1 MKMFKKIMA
10 VALTA
15 VMAVSM
21 LTGCAFTDK
30 LKNDHVLDAMSDV
43 ASAYAKRDDT
53 SKVDTIK
60 FESKSSLNTE
70 LKNLL
75 KDAKAEDVKNY
86 EYGEVV
92 DRKVDGK
99 VDGKY
104 IVTAVKIE
112 KSTSSV
118 SEFKNYAAELLAG
131 LDQDKFVAKAELSK
145 DGKTATVEA
154 GVKVDGFKTKDG
166 KTTVYYAVVLV
177 EAEALKK

>member
-43 ASAYAKRDDT
+43 ASTYAKRDET
-53 SKVDTIK
+53 STVDTIK
-60 FESKSSLNTE
+60 FESKTSLNTE

-75 KDAKAEDVKNY
+75 KDAKAEDVEKY
-86 EYGEVV
+86 EN
-92 DRKVDGK
+92 GK
-99 VDGKY
+99 VVTVNGNNY
-104 IVTAVKIE
+104 IVTAVEIE

-118 SEFKNYAAELLAG
+118 SEFKNYALEILAG
-131 LDQDKFVAKAELSK
+131 LNQTGVKAKTELSNN
-145 DGKTATVEA
+145 GKTATVKA
-154 GVKVDGFKTKDG
+154 GVKVDGFKTADSK
-166 KTTVYYAVVLV
+166 TVYYAVVLV
-177 EAEALKK
+177 EAVAKV

>member
-43 ASAYAKRDDT
+43 ASAYAKKDDT
-53 SKVDTIK
+53 STVDTIK

-75 KDAKAEDVKNY
+75 KDAKAEDVEKY
-86 EYGEVV
+86 E
-92 DRKVDGK
+92 DGK
-99 VDGKY
+99 VVDGKY
-104 IVTAVKIE
+104 IVTAVEIE

-118 SEFKNYAAELLAG
+118 SEFKNYALEILAG
-131 LDQDKFVAKAELSK
+131 LGQNGFEAKSELSNN
-145 DGKTATVEA
+145 GKTATVKA
-154 GVKVDGFKTKDG
+154 GVKVDGFKTADNSK
-166 KTTVYYAVVLV
+166 TVYYAVVLV
-177 EAEALKK
+177 EAVAKV

>member
-43 ASAYAKRDDT
+43 ASAYAKRDET

-75 KDAKAEDVKNY
+75 KDAKAEDVEAY
-86 EYGEVV
+86 EGG
-92 DRKVDGK
+92 KV

-118 SEFKNYAAELLAG
+118 SEFKNYALEILAG
-131 LDQDKFVAKAELSK
+131 LGQSRFEAKSELSN
-145 DGKTATVEA
+145 DGKTATVKA
-154 GVKVDGFKTKDG
+154 GVKVDGFKTADSK
-166 KTTVYYAVVLV
+166 TVYYAVVLV
-177 EAEALKK
+177 EAVAKV

>member
-43 ASAYAKRDDT
+43 ASTYAKRDET
-53 SKVDTIK
+53 STVDTIK
-60 FESKSSLNTE
+60 FESKTSLNTE

-75 KDAKAEDVKNY
+75 KDAKAEDVEKY
-86 EYGEVV
+86 ENGTVV
-92 DRKVDGK
+92 TVNDN
-99 VDGKY
+99 KY
-104 IVTAVKIE
+104 IVTAVEIE

-118 SEFKNYAAELLAG
+118 SEFKNYALEILAG
-131 LDQDKFVAKAELSK
+131 LNQTVVKAKTEMSNN
-145 DGKTATVEA
+145 GKTATVKA
-154 GVKVDGFKTKDG
+154 GVKVDGFKTADNSK
-166 KTTVYYAVVLV
+166 TVYYAVVLV
-177 EAEALKK
+177 EAVAKV

>member
-53 SKVDTIK
+53 STVDTIK
-60 FESKSSLNTE
+60 FESKTSLNTE

-75 KDAKAEDVKNY
+75 KDAKAEDVEKY
-86 EYGEVV
+86 EGG
-92 DRKVDGK
+92 KV

-104 IVTAVKIE
+104 IVTAVEIE

-118 SEFKNYAAELLAG
+118 SEFKNYALEILAG
-131 LDQDKFVAKAELSK
+131 LGQNGFEAKSELSNN
-145 DGKTATVEA
+145 GKTATFKA
-154 GVKVDGFKTKDG
+154 GVKVDGFKTADG
-166 KTTVYYAVVLV
+166 KTVYYAVVLV
-177 EAEALKK
+177 EAVAKV

>member
-43 ASAYAKRDDT
+43 ASTYAKRDET
-53 SKVDTIK
+53 STVDTIK
-60 FESKSSLNTE
+60 FESKTSLNTE

-75 KDAKAEDVKNY
+75 KDAKAEDVEKY
-86 EYGEVV
+86 E
-92 DRKVDGK
+92 DGK
-99 VDGKY
+99 VVDGKY

-118 SEFKNYAAELLAG
+118 SEFKNYAMEILAG
-131 LDQDKFVAKAELSK
+131 LGQSNFEAKFELSNN
-145 DGKTATVEA
+145 GKTATVKA
-154 GVKVDGFKTKDG
+154 GVKVDGFKTADSK
-166 KTTVYYAVVLV
+166 TVYYAVVLV
-177 EAEALKK
+177 EAVAKV

>member
-10 VALTA
+10 VALVG
-15 VMAVSM
+15 VMALSM
-21 LTGCAFTDK
+21 LTGCAVTDK

-43 ASAYAKRDDT
+43 ASAYAKRDET

-75 KDAKAEDVKNY
+75 KDAKAEDVEKY
-86 EYGEVV
+86 DGG
-92 DRKVDGK
+92 KV

-118 SEFKNYAAELLAG
+118 SEFKNYALEILAG
-131 LDQDKFVAKAELSK
+131 LGQSNLKAKYELSNN
-145 DGKTATVEA
+145 GKTATVKA
-154 GVKVDGFKTKDG
+154 GVKVDGFKTADG
-166 KTTVYYAVVLV
+166 KTVYYAVVLV
-177 EAEALKK
+177 EAVAKV

>member
-43 ASAYAKRDDT
+43 ASTYAKRDET
-53 SKVDTIK
+53 STVDTVK
-60 FESKSSLNTE
+60 FESKTSLNTE

-75 KDAKAEDVKNY
+75 KDAKAEDVEKY
-86 EYGEVV
+86 EN
-92 DRKVDGK
+92 GK
-99 VDGKY
+99 VVTANGNKY
-104 IVTAVKIE
+104 IVTAVEIE

-118 SEFKNYAAELLAG
+118 SEFKNYALEILAG
-131 LDQDKFVAKAELSK
+131 LNDKVGVEAKTEMSNN
-145 DGKTATVEA
+145 GKTATVKA
-154 GVKVDGFKTKDG
+154 GVKVDGFKTADSK
-166 KTTVYYAVVLV
+166 TVYYAVVLV
-177 EAEALKK
+177 EAVAKV

>member
-43 ASAYAKRDDT
+43 ASTYAKRDEIST
-53 SKVDTIK
+53 VDTVK
-60 FESKSSLNTE
+60 FESKTSLNTE

-75 KDAKAEDVKNY
+75 KDAKAEDVEKY
-86 EYGEVV
+86 EN
-92 DRKVDGK
+92 GK
-99 VDGKY
+99 VVTVNDNKY
-104 IVTAVKIE
+104 IVTAVEIE

-118 SEFKNYAAELLAG
+118 SEFKNYALEILAG
-131 LDQDKFVAKAELSK
+131 LNQTESKAKTEMSNN
-145 DGKTATVEA
+145 GKTATVKA
-154 GVKVDGFKTKDG
+154 GVKVDGFKTADSK
-166 KTTVYYAVVLV
+166 TVYYAVVLV
-177 EAEALKK
+177 EAVAKV

>member
-30 LKNDHVLDAMSDV
+30 VKNDHVLDAMSDV
-43 ASAYAKRDDT
+43 ASAYAKKDDT
-53 SKVDTIK
+53 STVDTIK

-75 KDAKAEDVKNY
+75 KDAKAEDVEKY
-86 EYGEVV
+86 EGG
-92 DRKVDGK
+92 KV

-104 IVTAVKIE
+104 IVTAVEIE

-118 SEFKNYAAELLAG
+118 SEFKNYALEILAG
-131 LDQDKFVAKAELSK
+131 LGQNGFEAKSELSNN
-145 DGKTATVEA
+145 GKTATVKA
-154 GVKVDGFKTKDG
+154 GVKVDGFKTADNSK
-166 KTTVYYAVVLV
+166 TVYYAVVLV
-177 EAEALKK
+177 EAVAKV

>member
-43 ASAYAKRDDT
+43 ASAYAKKDDT
-53 SKVDTIK
+53 NKVDTVK
-60 FESKSSLNTE
+60 FESKTSLNTE

-75 KDAKAEDVKNY
+75 KDAKAEDVEKY
-86 EYGEVV
+86 EN
-92 DRKVDGK
+92 GK
-99 VDGKY
+99 VVTVNDNKY
-104 IVTAVKIE
+104 IVTAVEIE

-118 SEFKNYAAELLAG
+118 SEFKNYAMEILAG
-131 LDQDKFVAKAELSK
+131 LAQSNPKAKYELSNN
-145 DGKTATVEA
+145 GKTATVKA
-154 GVKVDGFKTKDG
+154 GVKVDGFKTADSK
-166 KTTVYYAVVLV
+166 TVYYAVVLV
-177 EAEALKK
+177 EAVANV

>member
-43 ASAYAKRDDT
+43 ASAYAKKDDT
-53 SKVDTIK
+53 NKVDTIK
-60 FESKSSLNTE
+60 FESKTSLNTE

-75 KDAKAEDVKNY
+75 KDAKAEDVEAY
-86 EYGEVV
+86 E
-92 DRKVDGK
+92 DGK
-99 VDGKY
+99 VVTVNDNKY
-104 IVTAVKIE
+104 IVTAVEIE

-118 SEFKNYAAELLAG
+118 SEFKNYALEILAG
-131 LDQDKFVAKAELSK
+131 LNQNGVKAKTEMSNN
-145 DGKTATVEA
+145 GKTATFKA
-154 GVKVDGFKTKDG
+154 GVKVDGFKTADNSK
-166 KTTVYYAVVLV
+166 TVYYAVVLV
-177 EAEALKK
+177 EAVAKA

>member
-43 ASAYAKRDDT
+43 ASAYAKKDDAST
-53 SKVDTIK
+53 VDTIK

-75 KDAKAEDVKNY
+75 KDAKAEDVEKY
-86 EYGEVV
+86 EGG
-92 DRKVDGK
+92 KV

-104 IVTAVKIE
+104 IVTAVEIE

-118 SEFKNYAAELLAG
+118 SEFKNYALEILAG
-131 LDQDKFVAKAELSK
+131 LGQNGFEAKSELSNN
-145 DGKTATVEA
+145 GKTATFKA
-154 GVKVDGFKTKDG
+154 GVKVDGFKTADNSK
-166 KTTVYYAVVLV
+166 TVYYAVVLV
-177 EAEALKK
+177 EAVAKV

>member
-43 ASAYAKRDDT
+43 ASTYAKRDET
-53 SKVDTIK
+53 STVDTIK
-60 FESKSSLNTE
+60 FESKTSLNTE

-75 KDAKAEDVKNY
+75 KDAKAEDVEKY
-86 EYGEVV
+86 EN
-92 DRKVDGK
+92 GK
-99 VDGKY
+99 VVTVNDNKY
-104 IVTAVKIE
+104 IVTAVEIE

-118 SEFKNYAAELLAG
+118 SEFKNYALKILAG
-131 LDQDKFVAKAELSK
+131 LNQTGFKAKTEMSNN
-145 DGKTATVEA
+145 GKTATVKA
-154 GVKVDGFKTKDG
+154 GVKVDGFKTADSK
-166 KTTVYYAVVLV
+166 TVYYAVVLV
-177 EAEALKK
+177 EAVAKV

>member
-43 ASAYAKRDDT
+43 ASAYAKKDDT
-53 SKVDTIK
+53 STVDTIK

-75 KDAKAEDVKNY
+75 KDAKAEDVEKY
-86 EYGEVV
+86 EGG
-92 DRKVDGK
+92 KV

-104 IVTAVKIE
+104 IVTAVEIE

-118 SEFKNYAAELLAG
+118 SEFKNYALEILAG
-131 LDQDKFVAKAELSK
+131 LGQNGFEAKSELSNN
-145 DGKTATVEA
+145 GKTATFKA
-154 GVKVDGFKTKDG
+154 GVKVDGFKTADSK
-166 KTTVYYAVVLV
+166 TVYYAVVLV
-177 EAEALKK
+177 EAVVKV

>member
-43 ASAYAKRDDT
+43 ASTYAKRDET
-53 SKVDTIK
+53 STVDTIK
-60 FESKSSLNTE
+60 FESKTSLNTE

-75 KDAKAEDVKNY
+75 KDAKAEDVKAY
-86 EYGEVV
+86 E
-92 DRKVDGK
+92 DGK
-99 VDGKY
+99 VVDGKY
-104 IVTAVKIE
+104 IVTAVEIE

-118 SEFKNYAAELLAG
+118 SEFKNYALEILAG
-131 LDQDKFVAKAELSK
+131 LDQRGFEAKAELSNN
-145 DGKTATVEA
+145 GKTATVKA
-154 GVKVDGFKTKDG
+154 GVKVDGFKTADNSK
-166 KTTVYYAVVLV
+166 TVYYAVVLV
-177 EAEALKK
+177 EAVAKA

>member
-43 ASAYAKRDDT
+43 ASTYAKRDET
-53 SKVDTIK
+53 STVDTIK
-60 FESKSSLNTE
+60 FESKTSLNTE

-75 KDAKAEDVKNY
+75 KDAKAEDVEKY
-86 EYGEVV
+86 EN
-92 DRKVDGK
+92 GK
-99 VDGKY
+99 VVTVNDNKY
-104 IVTAVKIE
+104 VVTAVEIE

-118 SEFKNYAAELLAG
+118 SEFKNYALEILAG
-131 LDQDKFVAKAELSK
+131 LNHKAKAEMSNN
-145 DGKTATVEA
+145 GKTATVKA
-154 GVKVDGFKTKDG
+154 GVKVDGFKTADSK
-166 KTTVYYAVVLV
+166 TVYYAVVLV
-177 EAEALKK
+177 EAVAKV

>member
-1 MKMFKKIMA
+1 MKMFKKLMA

-43 ASAYAKRDDT
+43 ASAYAKKDDT
-53 SKVDTIK
+53 STVDTIK

-75 KDAKAEDVKNY
+75 KDAKAEDVKAY
-86 EYGEVV
+86 EGG
-92 DRKVDGK
+92 KV

-104 IVTAVKIE
+104 IVTAVEIE

-118 SEFKNYAAELLAG
+118 SEFKNYALEILAG
-131 LDQDKFVAKAELSK
+131 LGQNGFEAKSELSNN
-145 DGKTATVEA
+145 GKTATFKA
-154 GVKVDGFKTKDG
+154 GVKVDGFKTADSK
-166 KTTVYYAVVLV
+166 TVYYAVVLV
-177 EAEALKK
+177 EAVAKV

>member
-15 VMAVSM
+15 AMAVSM

-43 ASAYAKRDDT
+43 ATAYAKKDT
-53 SKVDTIK
+53 SSKVETVK

-75 KDAKAEDVKNY
+75 KDAPAEDIAHKY
-86 EYGEVV
+86 E
-92 DRKVDGK
+92 DGL
-99 VDGKY
+99 VTADGKY
-104 IVTAVKIE
+104 IVTAVEIE

-118 SEFKNYAAELLAG
+118 SDFKNYATELLGG
-131 LDQDKFVAKAELSK
+131 LDQPANVKAELSSN
-145 DGKTATVEA
+145 GKTATVKA
-154 GVKVDGFKTKDG
+154 GVKVDGFKTADKS
-166 KTTVYYAVVLV
+166 KTVYYAIVLV
-177 EAEALKK
+177 EVEAKAV

>member
-43 ASAYAKRDDT
+43 ASTYAKRDET
-53 SKVDTIK
+53 STVDTVK
-60 FESKSSLNTE
+60 FESKTSLNTE

-75 KDAKAEDVKNY
+75 KDAKAEDVEKY
-86 EYGEVV
+86 EN
-92 DRKVDGK
+92 GK
-99 VDGKY
+99 VVTVNNNKY
-104 IVTAVKIE
+104 IVAAVEIE

-118 SEFKNYAAELLAG
+118 SEFKNYAMKILAG
-131 LDQDKFVAKAELSK
+131 LDQTGVKAKTEMSNN
-145 DGKTATVEA
+145 GKTATVKA
-154 GVKVDGFKTKDG
+154 GVKVDGFKTADSK
-166 KTTVYYAVVLV
+166 TVYYAVVLV
-177 EAEALKK
+177 EAVAKV

>member
-43 ASAYAKRDDT
+43 ASTYAKRDET
-53 SKVDTIK
+53 STVDTVK
-60 FESKSSLNTE
+60 FESKTSLNTE

-75 KDAKAEDVKNY
+75 KDAKAEDVKAY
-86 EYGEVV
+86 EGG
-92 DRKVDGK
+92 KV

-104 IVTAVKIE
+104 IVTAVEIE

-118 SEFKNYAAELLAG
+118 SEFKNYAMEILAG
-131 LDQDKFVAKAELSK
+131 LGQSNFEAKSELSNN
-145 DGKTATVEA
+145 GKTATFKA
-154 GVKVDGFKTKDG
+154 GVKVDGFKTADSK
-166 KTTVYYAVVLV
+166 TVYYAVVLV
-177 EAEALKK
+177 EAVAKV

>member
-43 ASAYAKRDDT
+43 ASTYAKRDEIST
-53 SKVDTIK
+53 VDTVK
-60 FESKSSLNTE
+60 FESKTSLNTE

-75 KDAKAEDVKNY
+75 KDAKAEDVEKY
-86 EYGEVV
+86 EN
-92 DRKVDGK
+92 GK
-99 VDGKY
+99 VVTVNGNKY
-104 IVTAVKIE
+104 IVTAVEIE

-118 SEFKNYAAELLAG
+118 SEFKNYAMEILAG
-131 LDQDKFVAKAELSK
+131 LGQSNFEAKSELSNN
-145 DGKTATVEA
+145 GKTATVKA
-154 GVKVDGFKTKDG
+154 GVKVDGFKTADSK
-166 KTTVYYAVVLV
+166 TVYYAVVLV
-177 EAEALKK
+177 EAVAKV

>member
-43 ASAYAKRDDT
+43 ASACAKKDDT
-53 SKVDTIK
+53 STVDTIK
-60 FESKSSLNTE
+60 FESKTSLNTE

-75 KDAKAEDVKNY
+75 KDAKAEDVKAY
-86 EYGEVV
+86 EH
-92 DRKVDGK
+92 GK
-99 VDGKY
+99 VVHDNKY
-104 IVTAVKIE
+104 IVTAVEIE

-118 SEFKNYAAELLAG
+118 SEFKNYAMEILAG
-131 LDQDKFVAKAELSK
+131 LNQSKFNVEAKAELSNN
-145 DGKTATVEA
+145 GKTATVNA
-154 GVKVDGFKTKDG
+154 GVKVDGFKTADNSK
-166 KTTVYYAVVLV
+166 TVYYAVVLV
-177 EAEALKK
+177 EAVAKGPNQRI

>member
-43 ASAYAKRDDT
+43 ASTYAKRDET
-53 SKVDTIK
+53 STVDTVK
-60 FESKSSLNTE
+60 FESKTSLNTE

-75 KDAKAEDVKNY
+75 KDAKAEDVEKY
-86 EYGEVV
+86 EN
-92 DRKVDGK
+92 GK
-99 VDGKY
+99 VVTVNDNKY
-104 IVTAVKIE
+104 IVTAVEIE

-118 SEFKNYAAELLAG
+118 SEFKNYASEILAG
-131 LDQDKFVAKAELSK
+131 LNQTKFKAKTEMSNN
-145 DGKTATVEA
+145 GKTATVKA
-154 GVKVDGFKTKDG
+154 GVKVDGFKTADSK
-166 KTTVYYAVVLV
+166 TVYYAVVLV
-177 EAEALKK
+177 EAVAKV

>member
-43 ASAYAKRDDT
+43 ASTYAKRDET
-53 SKVDTIK
+53 STVDTVK
-60 FESKSSLNTE
+60 FESKTSLNTE

-75 KDAKAEDVKNY
+75 KDAKAEDVEKY
-86 EYGEVV
+86 ENGEVV
-92 DRKVDGK
+92 TVNNN
-99 VDGKY
+99 KY
-104 IVTAVKIE
+104 IVTAVEIE

-118 SEFKNYAAELLAG
+118 SEFKNYAMEILAG
-131 LDQDKFVAKAELSK
+131 LNQTGVKAKTEMSNN
-145 DGKTATVEA
+145 GKTATVKA
-154 GVKVDGFKTKDG
+154 GVKVDGFKTADSK
-166 KTTVYYAVVLV
+166 TVYYAVVLV
-177 EAEALKK
+177 EAVAKV

>member
-15 VMAVSM
+15 AMAVSM

-43 ASAYAKRDDT
+43 ATAYAKKDT
-53 SKVDTIK
+53 SSKVETIK

-75 KDAKAEDVKNY
+75 KDATAEDIATKY
-86 EYGEVV
+86 EGGM
-92 DRKVDGK
+92 DTD
-99 VDGKY
+99 DGKY
-104 IVTAVKIE
+104 IVTAVEIE

-118 SEFKNYAAELLAG
+118 SEFKNYAMELLAG
-131 LDQDKFVAKAELSK
+131 LNQPAKVKAELSSN
-145 DGKTATVEA
+145 GKTATVKA
-154 GVKVDGFKTKDG
+154 GVKVDGFKTADKS
-166 KTTVYYAVVLV
+166 KTVYYAIVLV
-177 EAEALKK
+177 EVEAKTV

>member
-43 ASAYAKRDDT
+43 ASAYAKKDDT
-53 SKVDTIK
+53 STVDTIK

-75 KDAKAEDVKNY
+75 KDAKAEDVKAY
-86 EYGEVV
+86 EH
-92 DRKVDGK
+92 GK
-99 VDGKY
+99 VVTVNDNKY
-104 IVTAVKIE
+104 IVTAVEIE

-118 SEFKNYAAELLAG
+118 SEFKNYALEILAG
-131 LDQDKFVAKAELSK
+131 LSQNGVEAKAEMSNN
-145 DGKTATVEA
+145 GKTATFKT
-154 GVKVDGFKTKDG
+154 GVKVDGFKTADG
-166 KTTVYYAVVLV
+166 KTVYYAVVLV
-177 EAEALKK
+177 EAVAKV

>member
-43 ASAYAKRDDT
+43 ASTYAKRDET
-53 SKVDTIK
+53 STVDTIK
-60 FESKSSLNTE
+60 FESKTSLNTE

-75 KDAKAEDVKNY
+75 KDAKAEDVEKY
-86 EYGEVV
+86 EGG
-92 DRKVDGK
+92 KV

-104 IVTAVKIE
+104 IVTAVEIE

-118 SEFKNYAAELLAG
+118 SEFKNYALEILAG
-131 LDQDKFVAKAELSK
+131 LGQNGFEAKSELSNN
-145 DGKTATVEA
+145 GKTATVKA
-154 GVKVDGFKTKDG
+154 GVKVDGFKTADG
-166 KTTVYYAVVLV
+166 KTVYYAVVLV
-177 EAEALKK
+177 EAVAKV

>member
-30 LKNDHVLDAMSDV
+30 LKNAHVLDAMSDV
-43 ASAYAKRDDT
+43 ASTYAKRDET
-53 SKVDTIK
+53 STVDTIK

-75 KDAKAEDVKNY
+75 KDAKAEDVEKY
-86 EYGEVV
+86 ENGEVV
-92 DRKVDGK
+92 TVNDN
-99 VDGKY
+99 KY
-104 IVTAVKIE
+104 IVTAVEIE

-118 SEFKNYAAELLAG
+118 SEFKNYALEILAG
-131 LDQDKFVAKAELSK
+131 LNQTGVKAKTEMSNN
-145 DGKTATVEA
+145 GKTATVKA
-154 GVKVDGFKTKDG
+154 GVKVDGFKTADSK
-166 KTTVYYAVVLV
+166 TVYYAVVLV
-177 EAEALKK
+177 EAVAKV

>member
-43 ASAYAKRDDT
+43 ASAYAKKDD
-53 SKVDTIK
+53 SNKVDTIK
-60 FESKSSLNTE
+60 FESKTSLNTE

-75 KDAKAEDVKNY
+75 KDAKAEDVEAY
-86 EYGEVV
+86 EG
-92 DRKVDGK
+92 GK
-99 VDGKY
+99 VVTVNDNKY
-104 IVTAVKIE
+104 IVTAVEIE

-118 SEFKNYAAELLAG
+118 SEFKNYALEILAG
-131 LDQDKFVAKAELSK
+131 LNQDGVKAKTEMSNN
-145 DGKTATVEA
+145 GKTATFKA
-154 GVKVDGFKTKDG
+154 GVKVDGFKTADNSK
-166 KTTVYYAVVLV
+166 TVYYAVVLV
-177 EAEALKK
+177 EAVAKA

>member
-43 ASAYAKRDDT
+43 ASAYAKKDDT
-53 SKVDTIK
+53 STVDTIK

-75 KDAKAEDVKNY
+75 KDAKAEDVEKY
-86 EYGEVV
+86 EGG
-92 DRKVDGK
+92 KV

-104 IVTAVKIE
+104 IVTAVEIE

-118 SEFKNYAAELLAG
+118 SEFKNYALDILAG
-131 LDQDKFVAKAELSK
+131 LGQNGFEAKSELSNN
-145 DGKTATVEA
+145 GKTATFKA
-154 GVKVDGFKTKDG
+154 GVKVDGFKTADSK
-166 KTTVYYAVVLV
+166 TVYYAVVLV
-177 EAEALKK
+177 EAVAKV

>member
-43 ASAYAKRDDT
+43 ASTYAKRDET
-53 SKVDTIK
+53 STVDTVK
-60 FESKSSLNTE
+60 FESKTSLNTE

-75 KDAKAEDVKNY
+75 KDAKAEDVEEY
-86 EYGEVV
+86 EN
-92 DRKVDGK
+92 GK
-99 VDGKY
+99 VVTVNDNKY
-104 IVTAVKIE
+104 IVTAVEIE

-118 SEFKNYAAELLAG
+118 SEFKNYALEILAG
-131 LDQDKFVAKAELSK
+131 LNQTGVKAKTEMSNN
-145 DGKTATVEA
+145 GKTATVKA
-154 GVKVDGFKTKDG
+154 GVKVDGFKTADSK
-166 KTTVYYAVVLV
+166 TVYYAVVLV
-177 EAEALKK
+177 EAVAKV